1 MPRGKPNLE
10 NFLAGGLSEPAP
22 GRAPAAV
29 AAPAARAVALPTR
42 RKSHNVNVSVRADLS
57 AVGVLETYAQVRGV
71 TPHAMYRAALARLAV
86 ELAGDDSWQGGLDAD
101 TRRDVVRAAEDLQ
114 G

>member
-1 MPRGKPNLE
+1 MPRGKPSLE
-10 NFLAGGLSEPAP
+10 NFLAGGLSEPAQTQ
-22 GRAPAAV
+22 A
-29 AAPAARAVALPTR
+29 AAPAAARPVALPTR

-57 AVGVLETYAQVRGV
+57 AVSVLEMYAQVRGV

-101 TRRDVVRAAEDLQ
+101 SRRDVTRAAEDLQ
-114 G
+114 A